1 MTRIERACT
10 RGLRTS
16 AATCSLSLAAE
27 PTKRSAWSS
36 ALFAGTRLTF
46 AIAADDDDKL
56 DAWLIALPDLELSL
70 PGHFVADAEVIE
82 RRANAATIELLLIEG

>member
-1 MTRIERACT
+1 MTRIEHACA

-16 AATCSLSLAAE
+16 ASTYSLLLSVE
-27 PTKRSAWSS
+27 WTKRRAWSS
-36 ALFAGTRLTF
+36 ALFVGIRLTF

-56 DAWLIALPDLELSL
+56 DAWLIALPELELSL

-82 RRANAATIELLLIEG
+82 RSANAATVELLLIEG